1 MRRRAW
7 SSVGLVWG
15 TAAGAVV
22 TSDSGLVRPGVL
34 GLHLDRLVM
43 DLGGARVG
51 HRLGA
56 MGRGA
61 LGVRRLLCFAFRG
74 PLVRQGSGLPL
85 ARALLARSG
94 LSSLIWI
101 VHNHQVPRVSA
112 NNQPVSPVMASGDR
126 VALLDARL
134 MLTDQLTPDERAEL
148 TGVTLPVI
156 TADAGMLDL
165 DTLLTEHR
173 AFGVTVIDGLVMS
186 SLRLGDQTG
195 IHLLGPGDLLVP
207 RNELWPSWLAELD
220 FRSTTPVRLGLLGND
235 LLGAV
240 HRWPR
245 LLYGLYASMGDQL
258 QRLNVQLVI
267 CQLPRVEDRVVALL
281 WLLADSWGHVTPG
294 GVRMPLALT
303 HETLGA
309 LVGARRPTVTLA
321 LRKLTDDGALVA
333 QDPGWLL
340 VAPPP
345 EPAEPRHRVAP
356 AAPHEFAVGPWAA
369 SPRRREEEEEEEEE
383 DPSITYAELRATV
396 LRLRE
401 QHRSDREHTSEQ
413 LTRVRRDRARV
424 IALRN
429 QIAEEALRRRHPP
442 SS

>member
-1 MRRRAW
+1 
-7 SSVGLVWG
+7 V
-15 TAAGAVV
+15 AVIE
-22 TSDSGLVRPGVL
+22 SDSGLVRAGVL
-34 GLHLDRLVM
+34 GLHL
-43 DLGGARVG
+43 
-51 HRLGA
+51 
-56 MGRGA
+56 
-61 LGVRRLLCFAFRG
+61 LLCFAFRG

-85 ARALLARSG
+85 ARALLACSG
-94 LSSLIWI
+94 LSSLICI
-101 VHNHQVPRVSA
+101 VHNHHVLRVSA
-112 NNQPVSPVMASGDR
+112 HNQPVSPVMASGDR

-148 TGVTLPVI
+148 TGVTLPLI
-156 TADAGMLDL
+156 TADAGTLDL

-173 AFGVTVIDGLVMS
+173 AFGVTVFDGLVMS

-207 RNELWPSWLAELD
+207 RNELWPSWLADLD
-220 FRSTTPVRLGLLGND
+220 FRTTTPVRLGLLGND

-321 LRKLTDDGALVA
+321 LRKLTDEGALVV
-333 QDPGWLL
+333 QETGWLL

-345 EPAEPRHRVAP
+345 EPAEPRRRIAP
-356 AAPHEFAVGPWAA
+356 TAPGKLPTGPWAA
-369 SPRRREEEEEEEEE
+369 LPGRRQEEEEEEEEE
-383 DPSITYAELRATV
+383 DPSLTYAELRDTV
-396 LRLRE
+396 LRLHE
-401 QHRSDREHTSEQ
+401 QHRSDREHTNER
-413 LTRVRRDRARV
+413 LARVRRDRVRV
-424 IALRN
+424 MALRK
-429 QIAEEALRRRHPP
+429 QIAEDALRRRHPP